1 MAKQWHQLEKLD
13 HKSLK
18 KLQQEREKA
27 VVNQQKDAER
37 KRIGV
42 VVICVLL
49 AIICG
54 IALIF
59 TIRSRAAKKAFLDA
73 REKLA
78 QLTVGDVSGD
88 SQVRSV
94 GDWERLSKGFV
105 FDKEHTFKTAKGS
118 TIAVEM
124 HYKNLVKIASG
135 SEVVVSPPE
144 LHPTENKVVKERV
157 ILRSGE
163 VTVAVS
169 LDGRE
174 ILEIEAAGVV
184 AMGASGLF
192 KVLYN
197 NTKGTGEVVVKNGL
211 VEVFTRSNPTK
222 KIKVSGFYKV
232 TFQQGKVSNP
242 TQASVIQYNWQ

>member
-18 KLQQEREKA
+18 KLQVERDKA
-27 VVNQQKDAER
+27 VVNQAKEADR
-37 KRIGV
+37 KRIMV
-42 VVICVLL
+42 IAICVLL

-54 IALIF
+54 VALVF
-59 TIRSRAAKKAFLDA
+59 TIRSRAAKKAFDEA
-73 REKLA
+73 REKLYRV
-78 QLTVGDVSGD
+78 TVADASGD
-88 SQVRSV
+88 AQVRSI
-94 GDWERLSKGFV
+94 GDWDRAQKGFS
-105 FDKEHTFKTAKGS
+105 FEKEHTFKTNKG
-118 TIAVEM
+118 AVVAIEM
-124 HYKNLVKIASG
+124 AYKNQVKIASG
-135 SEVVVSPPE
+135 SEVVIPTPE
-144 LHPTENKVVKERV
+144 LHPIENKVVKEFATIRN
-157 ILRSGE
+157 GE
-163 VTVAVS
+163 VTAAIS

-174 ILEIEAAGVV
+174 VLEIEAAGVV

-222 KIKVSGFYKV
+222 RIKVSGFYKV
-232 TFQQGKVSNP
+232 TFQNGKVSNP

>member
-27 VVNQQKDAER
+27 AVNQQKDADR
-37 KRIGV
+37 KRIM
-42 VVICVLL
+42 VIAVCVLL
-49 AIICG
+49 AMICSV
-54 IALIF
+54 ALIF
-59 TIRSRAAKKAFLDA
+59 TVRSRAKKKAFQDE
-73 REKLA
+73 REQMMK
-78 QLTVGDVSGD
+78 LTVSDASAEA
-88 SQVRSV
+88 QVRSV
-94 GDWERLSKGFV
+94 GDWERVSKGFT
-105 FDKEHTFKTAKGS
+105 FDKEHTFKTPKGA
-118 TIAVEM
+118 TIAIEM
-124 HYKNLVKIASG
+124 HYKNLLKIASE

-144 LHPTENKVVKERV
+144 LHPTENKVVKERITV
-157 ILRSGE
+157 RSGQ
-163 VTVAVS
+163 VTVAIS
-169 LDGRE
+169 LEGRE

-222 KIKVSGFYKV
+222 RIKVSGFYKV
-232 TFQQGKVSNP
+232 TFQNGKVSNP